1 MARRRGLSPADLTP
15 EQLAAAGLERR
26 RRGGPS
32 RLEDRYRAYLDARAA
47 AGEVLGYVEQPDPI
61 ELAHR
66 CTYQPDFLVTLARGH
81 DSALEYVEVKGRK
94 GNRPWF
100 HDDGARVKVRVA
112 ARQLAAI
119 GIRLVVVWPKRG
131 GGWCREVVPV

>member
-1 MARRRGLSPADLTP
+1 MP
-15 EQLAAAGLERR
+15 RR
-26 RRGGPS
+26 RRFTASDLGLEIDAAPKGKRQGGPS
-32 RLEDRYRAYLDARAA
+32 RNEARYQEHLDALAA
-47 AGEVLGYVEQPDPI
+47 AGEVLGYVAQPDPI

-66 CTYQPDFLVTLARGH
+66 CTYQADFLVTLARDH

-119 GIRLVVVWPKRG
+119 GIRLVLVWPKSG
-131 GGWCREVVPV
+131 GGWAREVVPA